1 VFGYDNPAIGANGIG
16 RLTSAS
22 DANHSLSWT
31 YDDLGRIN
39 GKGQTAAGIT
49 KSVGYAYN
57 SGDLVSLVTPSGQKI
72 VYAYTNH
79 QITSITVNST
89 SLLSGVTYFPYGAAS
104 AWTWSN
110 GTGVARTYDQDGKIS
125 TITTAADTLNFGYD
139 NAFRITGITDTGA
152 SANSWS
158 LPTYDLSDRLESAS
172 KTGTSYGFT
181 YDANGNRLTQTGTT
195 AITLTPATASNELTT
210 TTGGLVRTYSYD
222 ASGDTKSYGTLT
234 LTFNDRGRMSVAING
249 TTSTTYIYNA
259 LGQLI
264 EKTVGSTKT
273 LLVYDETGHLLGEY
287 TSTGALIQETVW
299 MGDVPVATL
308 RPNGSTGCTTT
319 TVCVFYVHTDQLN
332 APRKNTNSTN
342 ALVWRWDTDPFGT
355 ATPNQNPTG
364 VGTFVYN
371 LRFPGQYYQAET
383 GLNYNYARD
392 YDPSTG
398 RYIESDPI
406 GLNGGSF
413 STYAYVD
420 GNPISG
426 NDPLGLFDW
435 PSIPDPLYN
444 FSLGIADNLSF
455 GIGPLLRSEYNISGP
470 NRCSKAY
477 KYGEYSSFLAGS
489 GRLLYAGSAAALSL
503 AAVNG
508 AEAVAAR
515 NLLKRVAR
523 GPLYALDYRIY
534 SYEQLLAEKGTDAA
548 VQAAAGRTNNLL
560 NALGFDAA
568 AGGDANSATSCGCN

>member
-1 VFGYDNPAIGANGIG
+1 
-16 RLTSAS
+16 
-22 DANHSLSWT
+22 
-31 YDDLGRIN
+31 
-39 GKGQTAAGIT
+39 
-49 KSVGYAYN
+49 
-57 SGDLVSLVTPSGQKI
+57 
-72 VYAYTNH
+72 
-79 QITSITVNST
+79 
-89 SLLSGVTYFPYGAAS
+89 LLSGGE
-104 AWTWSN
+104 
-110 GTGVARTYDQDGKIS
+110 GVWCVSSTRKKIFREGGIPDECRFGGNSDLISHKIS

-332 APRKNTNSTN
+332 APRKNTNSAN

-383 GLNYNYARD
+383 GLNYNYFRD
-392 YDPSTG
+392 YDPQTG

-406 GLNGGSF
+406 GLAGRSY
-413 STYAYVD
+413 STYAYVE
-420 GNPISG
+420 GNPISNVDPTG
-426 NDPLGLFDW
+426 LLCFNFNQFANDIEQNRFDLGATAATLGLT
-435 PSIPDPLYN
+435 
-444 FSLGIADNLSF
+444 LGIGTMPKVPSELRGLGVAQSDLNPYTSQLS
-455 GIGPLLRSEYNISGP
+455 R
-470 NRCSKAY
+470 
-477 KYGEYSSFLAGS
+477 LAGRLGIRGLRDI
-489 GRLLYAGSAAALSL
+489 GRTTAGVAASTAATLATVFEGFYDLSVEAQ
-503 AAVNG
+503 AAVN
-508 AEAVAAR
+508 
-515 NLLKRVAR
+515 
-523 GPLYALDYRIY
+523 
-534 SYEQLLAEKGTDAA
+534 
-548 VQAAAGRTNNLL
+548 
-560 NALGFDAA
+560 
-568 AGGDANSATSCGCN
+568 ATSSGDCGCQK

>member
-383 GLNYNYARD
+383 GLNYNYFRD
-392 YDPSTG
+392 YDPQTG

-406 GLNGGSF
+406 GLAGRSY
-413 STYAYVD
+413 STYAYVE
-420 GNPISG
+420 GNPISNVDPTG
-426 NDPLGLFDW
+426 LLCFNFNQFANDIEQNRFDLGATAATLGLT
-435 PSIPDPLYN
+435 
-444 FSLGIADNLSF
+444 LGIGTMPKVPSELRGLGVAQSDLNPYTSQLS
-455 GIGPLLRSEYNISGP
+455 R
-470 NRCSKAY
+470 
-477 KYGEYSSFLAGS
+477 LAGRLGIRGLRDI
-489 GRLLYAGSAAALSL
+489 GRTTAGVAASTAATLATVFEGFYDLSVEAQ
-503 AAVNG
+503 AAVN
-508 AEAVAAR
+508 
-515 NLLKRVAR
+515 
-523 GPLYALDYRIY
+523 
-534 SYEQLLAEKGTDAA
+534 
-548 VQAAAGRTNNLL
+548 
-560 NALGFDAA
+560 
-568 AGGDANSATSCGCN
+568 ATSSGDCGCQK

>member
-1 VFGYDNPAIGANGIG
+1 MFGYDNPAIGANGIG

-383 GLNYNYARD
+383 GLNYNYFRD
-392 YDPSTG
+392 YDPQTG

-406 GLNGGSF
+406 GLAGRSY
-413 STYAYVD
+413 STYAYVE
-420 GNPISG
+420 GNPISNVDPTG
-426 NDPLGLFDW
+426 LLCFNFNQFANDIEQNRFDLGATAATLGLT
-435 PSIPDPLYN
+435 
-444 FSLGIADNLSF
+444 LGIGTMPKVPSELRGLGVAQSDLNPYTSQLS
-455 GIGPLLRSEYNISGP
+455 R
-470 NRCSKAY
+470 
-477 KYGEYSSFLAGS
+477 LAGRLGIRGLRDI
-489 GRLLYAGSAAALSL
+489 GRTTAGVAASTAATLATVFEGFYDLSVEAQ
-503 AAVNG
+503 AAVN
-508 AEAVAAR
+508 
-515 NLLKRVAR
+515 
-523 GPLYALDYRIY
+523 
-534 SYEQLLAEKGTDAA
+534 
-548 VQAAAGRTNNLL
+548 
-560 NALGFDAA
+560 
-568 AGGDANSATSCGCN
+568 ATSSGDCGCQK